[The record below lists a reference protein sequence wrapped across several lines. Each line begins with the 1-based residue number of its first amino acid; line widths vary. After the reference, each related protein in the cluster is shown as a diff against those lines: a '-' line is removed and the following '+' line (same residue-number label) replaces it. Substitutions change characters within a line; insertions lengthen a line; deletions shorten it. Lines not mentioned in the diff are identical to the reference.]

1 MSRRNPKGREI
12 NGVLLLDKDTG
23 ISSNTALQKV
33 KRLFFAKKAGHTGS
47 LDPLA
52 SGILPICLGQ
62 ATKIAG
68 FLLADNKRYFV
79 RAQLGQ
85 ITDTLDSDGII
96 IQQQPFEH
104 LNQDIIFDAAK
115 SYQGEIE
122 QIPPMYSALKK
133 DGQPLYKLAR
143 QGIEVDRKPRQVTI
157 HAIKCLDY
165 KSGILSL
172 EVSCSKGTYIRTL
185 IDDIGKRLG
194 CGAHVIELRR
204 TGFAHLDISQ
214 AISFSALEKL
224 VGENY
229 QQLDEQLLPAET
241 LLPSIHNLYLNKQQT
256 QVIKHG
262 GSVAVDAPIAF
273 DIVKLFDNQ
282 HIFIGIGESDGNAGI
297 KPKRL
302 FV

>member
-23 ISSNTALQKV
+23 ISSNSALQKV

-85 ITDTLDSDGII
+85 ITDTLDSDGVVIE
-96 IQQQPFEH
+96 QKPFEH
-104 LNQDIIFDAAK
+104 LTKESVFEAAK

-143 QGIEVDRKPRQVTI
+143 QGIEVDRKPRKVTI
-157 HAIKCLDY
+157 HTIECLAY
-165 KSGILSL
+165 ENGILSL

-185 IDDIGKRLG
+185 IDDIGRQLN

-214 AISFSALEKL
+214 AISFAALEEL
-224 VGENY
+224 IDENY
-229 QQLDEQLLPAET
+229 QQLDAQLLAAET
-241 LLPSIHNLYLNKQQT
+241 LLPTMHNLYLDKQQT
-256 QVIKHG
+256 QRIKHG
-262 GSVAVDAPIAF
+262 GSITIDEPMIF
-273 DIVKLFDNQ
+273 EIVKLFDDQ
-282 HIFIGIGESDGNAGI
+282 RKFIGIGETDGNGGI

-302 FV
+302 FI

>member
-85 ITDTLDSDGII
+85 ITDTLDSDGIVI
-96 IQQQPFEH
+96 EQKPFKH
-104 LNQDIIFDAAK
+104 LNKDAVFNVAK

-157 HAIKCLDY
+157 HDIECLDY
-165 KSGILSL
+165 ESGLLSL

-185 IDDIGKRLG
+185 IDDIGKQLD

-204 TGFAHLDISQ
+204 IGFAHLDICQ

-224 VGENY
+224 TDVNY
-229 QQLDEQLLPAET
+229 QQLDAKLLPAET
-241 LLPSIHNLYLNKQQT
+241 LLPTIYSLYLDQHQT
-256 QVIKHG
+256 QLIKHG
-262 GSVAVDAPIAF
+262 ASVASNEPITL
-273 DIVKLFDNQ
+273 DIVKLFDDQ
-282 HIFIGIGESDGNAGI
+282 RKFIGIGESDGSGGI

-302 FV
+302 FI